1 MQENPCEIKGFLFSM
16 FFLCCILC
24 CILPKNNYFCFIR
37 LLSLLLACLEGLK
50 EQGRKGPVT
59 EAIGKIEKHMSQE
72 VHK

>member
-1 MQENPCEIKGFLFSM
+1 MVHSLPGKPSFLN
-16 FFLCCILC
+16 FLLT
-24 CILPKNNYFCFIR
+24 YGV
-37 LLSLLLACLEGLK
+37 LACLEGLK